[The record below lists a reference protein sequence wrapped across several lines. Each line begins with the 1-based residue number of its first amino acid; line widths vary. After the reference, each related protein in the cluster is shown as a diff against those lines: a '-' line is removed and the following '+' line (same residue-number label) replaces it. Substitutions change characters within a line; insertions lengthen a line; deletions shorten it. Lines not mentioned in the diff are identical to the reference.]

1 MPLHKLTVK
10 QTKKG
15 EKDFHVA
22 LNYDSPGYSDSAEVE
37 FEFELSAEDQGNIRW
52 YLEDYLEKPYIEPN
66 PTLAANVAA
75 RIETIGADLFRH
87 VFEANKKV
95 ILMWGRISPTLKDTR
110 IEVST
115 SVAEAT
121 AIPWELLRDPDTGN
135 YLAVNA
141 DTFVR
146 TPTTA
151 ALPMQYKPS
160 GDKVRILLVICR
172 PGKDKDVPFRSVAN
186 KLIKGLP
193 VDAREYFQLDVLRP
207 PTFAQLAK
215 TLDAAKAAGTPYHI
229 VHFDGHGAYFDAKGL
244 ADFVPSLETHKF
256 RSRDGKHGYLAFE
269 NPENPDQPDNT
280 EYING
285 QELGAALY
293 NANVPALVLNACQS
307 AYAEPPDSDN
317 EKPNPAA
324 DDSTTRQGE
333 VSAFGSLAQEVIN
346 QGVPGVV
353 AMRYSVYVVTAAQF
367 VAELYAGLAGGKSL
381 GDAVSDGRKNLYH
394 QPSRSIAFRPVDLQ
408 DWQVPV
414 VFEAM
419 PIHLF
424 PQREAPAPGNIE
436 IKLTGDGGREQQPLD
451 SALPREPDSG
461 FFGRDE
467 TLLALDRAFDTK
479 TVVLLHAYAGS
490 GKTVTA
496 AEFAR
501 WYSLTGGLPGGAVV
515 FSTFEQYRPLLG
527 VLSDFG
533 RVFGKFL
540 EVRHNVQWNALDGDQ
555 RRDVA
560 LQVMAQL
567 PVLWIWD
574 NVEPV
579 AGFPEGQE
587 STWSAAEQREL
598 ADFLR
603 DARGTKGKFLLT
615 SRREERAWL
624 GELPY
629 RIAVPPMPMR
639 ERVQLAQA
647 VAEHAGSKL
656 ADVTDWFPLLKFSAG
671 NPLTI
676 TVLVRQVVRQG
687 MTTGAAIGAFVDKLR
702 AGAPEIQDEKSE
714 LRDKSLAASL
724 QYGFDLA
731 FTEAERRQLAVLHLF
746 QGWVFIG
753 TLAVMGDEG
762 VDWCLDGLRGI
773 TQENIITLLDKATAI
788 GLLEKAR
795 EGFYTIHPALPWAL
809 GREFN
814 RFYPAEAEKQAARRA
829 YAGAVGYWGNQYA
842 DMFMEGQQDVI
853 NLLEEEEA
861 NLLAVRRLARANGWW
876 DEVIMT
882 TQGLQELHTFAG
894 RRAEWRA
901 LVAEIVPDFCAP
913 ASDLPLPGREISH
926 WPLVMQYRI
935 RLAREDRDWE
945 EAEHLQTILTEA
957 VRQQAVPYLEPD
969 AALDNIGHNRL
980 RSLGVSLAEL
990 GHIHREI
997 GQADCVK
1004 NYEEA
1009 VALFQRIGD
1018 RTAEAVV
1025 AFNLGTAYNDIRAIR
1040 DLDLAEKWYQSALEL
1055 YPKENQLKRAMAIGQ
1070 LGQMQ
1075 LERSQ
1080 AVGAAG
1086 QMEEAAHYLAGAV
1099 EYYEMALK
1107 FFPVGAVDELA
1118 VTHNQLGMIYTI
1130 AGKIE
1135 NGRAHFDQAIRYAE
1149 QSGNLHEA
1157 GKYRYNVARGLWE
1170 QGRLRAALLYAGAAL
1185 RNFES
1190 YQGRAA
1196 QDEDN
1201 TRRLIAAIEKAM
1213 KEQGGG

>member
-1 MPLHKLTVK
+1 MPLHTLTVK

-22 LNYDSPGYSDSAEVE
+22 LTYDSPGYSDSAEVE
-37 FEFELSAEDQGNIRW
+37 FAFELSAEDQSNIRW

-75 RIETIGADLFRH
+75 RIEAIGAELFQK
-87 VFEANKKV
+87 VFEGNTRAV
-95 ILMWGRISPTLKDTR
+95 RMWGRMAPDLKDTR
-110 IEVST
+110 VEVST
-115 SVAEAT
+115 GVAEAT

-151 ALPMQYKPS
+151 ALPMQYSPS

-172 PGKDKDVPFRSVAN
+172 PGKDKDVPFRSVASRI
-186 KLIKGLP
+186 LKGLP
-193 VDAREYFQLDVLRP
+193 ADAREYFQLDVLRP
-207 PTFAQLAK
+207 PTFAQLTK

-229 VHFDGHGAYFDAKGL
+229 VHFDGHGGYFDAKGL
-244 ADFVPSLETHKF
+244 ADFVPSLEAHKF
-256 RSRDGKHGYLAFE
+256 RSREGKHGYLAFE
-269 NPENPDQPDNT
+269 NAAMPDNT

-307 AYAEPPDSDN
+307 AYAEVPDSEDD
-317 EKPNPAA
+317 KPKPTS
-324 DDSTTRQGE
+324 DDSTARQGE

-394 QPSRSIAFRPVDLQ
+394 QPARSIAFRPVDLQ

-424 PQREAPAPGNIE
+424 PGREAPAPGNIQ
-436 IKLTGDGGREQQPLD
+436 ITLTGDGGGEQGPLD

-533 RVFGKFL
+533 RVFAPSL
-540 EVRHNVQWNALDGDQ
+540 EQLGIPWNALDMQD
-555 RRDVA
+555 RRSVA

-579 AGFPEGQE
+579 AGFPEGQA

-629 RIAVPPMPMR
+629 RIAVPPMPLR
-639 ERVQLAQA
+639 ERVQLAGA

-656 ADVTDWFPLLKFSAG
+656 ADVTDWVPLLKYSAG

-687 MTTGAAIGAFVDKLR
+687 MTTGDAIGAFVEKLR
-702 AGAPEIQDEKSE
+702 AGEVAIEDDETQK
-714 LRDKSLAASL
+714 RDKSLAASL
-724 QYGFDLA
+724 QYGFDDA
-731 FTEAERRQLAVLHLF
+731 FGDAERHQLAVLHLF
-746 QGWVFIG
+746 QGWVDVD
-753 TLAVMGDEG
+753 TLGVMGVEEA
-762 VDWCLDGLRGI
+762 DWCLDSLRGL
-773 TQENIITLLDKATAI
+773 TRETGITLLDKATAI
-788 GLLEKAR
+788 GLLRQEGD
-795 EGFYTIHPALPWAL
+795 GFYTIHPALPWVL

-814 RFYPAEAEKQAARRA
+814 RFYPTEAEKQAARRA
-829 YAGAVGYWGNQYA
+829 YAGAVGYWGNEYH
-842 DMFMEGQQDVI
+842 DMFGAGQRGVI
-853 NLLEEEEA
+853 DLLAAEEA
-861 NLLAVRRLARANGWW
+861 NLLYARRLTRANNWW
-876 DEVIMT
+876 DNIGTM
-882 TQGLQELHTFAG
+882 QGLFQLYTFTG
-894 RRAEWRA
+894 RGAEWRG

-913 ASDLPLPGREISH
+913 TTDLPLPGRDATQWGI
-926 WPLVMQYRI
+926 VMQYRV
-935 RLAREDRDWE
+935 RLAQAERDWE
-945 EAEHLQTILTEA
+945 AALRLQTVRTEG
-957 VRQQAVPYLEPD
+957 VRQQDAPYLDQPD
-969 AALDNIGHNRL
+969 TALDNTGRHWL
-980 RSLGVSLAEL
+980 RTLGVSLEEL
-990 GHIHREI
+990 GHIQREV

-1009 VALFQRIGD
+1009 ITLYQRIGD
-1018 RTAEAVV
+1018 QAAEAVA
-1025 AFNLGTAYNDIRAIR
+1025 AFNLGHAYLTIPAIR
-1040 DLDLAEKWYQSALEL
+1040 DLDQAEEWYQKSLKLRPEGDPVGQGKSLNEL
-1055 YPKENQLKRAMAIGQ
+1055 GRVQY
-1070 LGQMQ
+1070 
-1075 LERSQ
+1075 ERFN
-1080 AVGAAG
+1080 AARKAG
-1086 QMEEAAHYLAGAV
+1086 QMEDAARFLVKAAEYYEQALGLFPAGAV
-1099 EYYEMALK
+1099 N
-1107 FFPVGAVDELA
+1107 DLA
-1118 VTHNQLGMIYTI
+1118 VSHNALGAIYTD
-1130 AGKIE
+1130 AGQIE
-1135 NGRAHFDQAIRYAE
+1135 GGLAHWDQAIRYME
-1149 QSGNLHEA
+1149 QTGNLHHA
-1157 GKYRYNVARGLWE
+1157 GTTRRNVALALWR
-1170 QGRLRAALLYAGAAL
+1170 QGRLRDALLYAGAAL
-1185 RNFES
+1185 RNFEA

-1196 QDEDN
+1196 ADEEQ
-1201 TRRLIAAIEKAM
+1201 TRRLIAAIEEAM
-1213 KEQGGG
+1213 GG